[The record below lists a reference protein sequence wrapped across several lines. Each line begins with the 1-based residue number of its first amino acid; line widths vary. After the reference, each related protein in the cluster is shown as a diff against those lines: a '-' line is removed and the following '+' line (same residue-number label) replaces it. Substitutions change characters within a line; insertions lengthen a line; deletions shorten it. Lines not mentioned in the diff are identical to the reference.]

1 MVSPGRGILAA
12 DESIK
17 TMSSRLEK
25 VGIAPTADARRAY
38 REMLVTTPGIA
49 EGISGIIFCDETLN
63 QQLSDGRPF
72 AQATRE
78 AGMLPGVKVDTGAK
92 PLAGR
97 PGETITEGLDGL
109 SARLAG
115 YAAQGAAFAKWR
127 AVLRITDDL
136 PSTTAIRA
144 NAHALARYAAA
155 CQEAG
160 LVPIVEPEVLM
171 DGDHTLRRCA
181 EVTARVHAAVMA
193 ELAAFGVDMAGVVL
207 KPNMVVEG
215 ADHPHR
221 ATPEEVAEATVDV
234 RVSAADHAAR
244 TARRSRRRS
253 VPVRRSGPGAGHGEP
268 RRDTAP
274 PHAVAADVLLRAGAG
289 RSRAHGVGRVGPQ
302 HGCRAGGA
310 GRPGRRQLGRG
321 AHPRAA
327 GDGVRR
333 GPGYLKIPSRRAVAT
348 APVRSLTPSLR

>member
-234 RVSAADHAAR
+234 LRALPGDLAGVAFLSGGQDPARATANLAAIQLHHTPWPLTFSFGRALVDPALTAWAASGRSTVAGQEALADRVAANSAA
-244 TARRSRRRS
+244 
-253 VPVRRSGPGAGHGEP
+253 VRP
-268 RRDTAP
+268 RE
-274 PHAVAADVLLRAGAG
+274 L
-289 RSRAHGVGRVGPQ
+289 Q
-302 HGCRAGGA
+302 
-310 GRPGRRQLGRG
+310 
-321 AHPRAA
+321 
-327 GDGVRR
+327 
-333 GPGYLKIPSRRAVAT
+333 AT
-348 APVRSLTPSLR
+348 A

>member
-234 RVSAADHAAR
+234 LRALPGDLAGVAFLSGGQDPARATANLAAIQLHHTPWPLTFSFGRALVDPALTAWAASGRSTVAGQEALADRVAANSAAVR
-244 TARRSRRRS
+244 TR
-253 VPVRRSGPGAGHGEP
+253 E
-268 RRDTAP
+268 
-274 PHAVAADVLLRAGAG
+274 L
-289 RSRAHGVGRVGPQ
+289 Q
-302 HGCRAGGA
+302 
-310 GRPGRRQLGRG
+310 
-321 AHPRAA
+321 
-327 GDGVRR
+327 
-333 GPGYLKIPSRRAVAT
+333 AT
-348 APVRSLTPSLR
+348 A

>member
-1 MVSPGRGILAA
+1 MSNCRRTAAEMVSPGRGILAA

-234 RVSAADHAAR
+234 LRALPGDLAGVAFLSGGQDPARATANLAAIQLHHTPWPLTFSFGRALVDPALTAWAASGRSTVAGQEALADRVAANSAAVR
-244 TARRSRRRS
+244 TR
-253 VPVRRSGPGAGHGEP
+253 E
-268 RRDTAP
+268 
-274 PHAVAADVLLRAGAG
+274 L
-289 RSRAHGVGRVGPQ
+289 Q
-302 HGCRAGGA
+302 
-310 GRPGRRQLGRG
+310 
-321 AHPRAA
+321 
-327 GDGVRR
+327 
-333 GPGYLKIPSRRAVAT
+333 AT
-348 APVRSLTPSLR
+348 A